1 MICAI
6 HGRELSLRLLAG
18 RWELAAADSIRNDIH
33 YQIGSSS
40 VLIHLW

>member
-18 RWELAAADSIRNDIH
+18 RWELAAAGP
-33 YQIGSSS
+33 QI
-40 VLIHLW
+40 VFEMTFIIK